1 MPKDGK
7 AIPAFKSKGTNH
19 IIRFMFSDMNA
30 LVLIAKTLGNL
41 VVDIEFAPSV
51 NNDIVMPINGR
62 AAARFVSKC
71 TISTTSSGFLAL
83 QVNRFLRLLTI
94 TFVEAFDL
102 GTLLAGTWLVFASET
117 LPPQNN
123 IHYTNRPLNPDDK
136 SHLFRLL
143 LGPYKCQL
151 RWEDLNILADKDYN
165 DLAVEIS
172 IKPN

>member
-1 MPKDGK
+1 MVGQRPDLS
-7 AIPAFKSKGTNH
+7 ASV
-19 IIRFMFSDMNA
+19 RFQQRVQA
-30 LVLIAKTLGNL
+30 
-41 VVDIEFAPSV
+41 
-51 NNDIVMPINGR
+51 
-62 AAARFVSKC
+62 
-71 TISTTSSGFLAL
+71 FLAL
-83 QVNRFLRLLTI
+83 QVNRFLRILTI
-94 TFVEAFDL
+94 TFVKAFDL

-136 SHLFRLL
+136 SHVFRLL